1 MGIYNTDRQ
10 RWVLKTLESARD
22 VHTRTRGL
30 IGHQP
35 LEPEEGLMIDPCRW
49 IHTFRMSFP
58 IDVAYVD
65 KGWQVVA
72 LTEDLVP
79 NRIDRPVLRAQFV
92 IEMMAGTIRRTGL
105 AVGDRLELCP

>member
-10 RWVLKTLESARD
+10 RWVVKALEAATGVR
-22 VHTRTRGL
+22 TRTRGL

-35 LEPEEGLMIDPCRW
+35 LQAEQGLMIDPCRW

-58 IDVAYVD
+58 IDVAYVG
-65 KGWQVVA
+65 KSWQVVA
-72 LTEDLVP
+72 LTENLVP
-79 NRIDRPVLRAQFV
+79 NRIDRPIFRARFV

-105 AVGDRLELCP
+105 AVGDQLELRA